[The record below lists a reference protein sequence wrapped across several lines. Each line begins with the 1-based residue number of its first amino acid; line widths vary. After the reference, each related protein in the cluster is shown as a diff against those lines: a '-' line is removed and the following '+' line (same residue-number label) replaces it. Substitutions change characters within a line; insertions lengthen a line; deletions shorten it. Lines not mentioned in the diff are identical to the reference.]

1 MATCLFCPNG
11 QCSHKRR
18 ERFSNIHYL
27 VGRQKFV
34 MYLKCIF
41 GYNPNPRWP
50 AKSMY
55 APCICSP
62 NQQWQQSSL
71 LTCNGFIDACINN
84 FVGQSIEYKI
94 FEHST
99 SGRGCL
105 LNIGDVR
112 QAYNGVQQ
120 KCSISNL
127 EEGDIIWTYP
137 HNSTTYNH
145 VMFYIGNNKV
155 VGFNHP
161 STQYKNGI
169 YNITD
174 LYRISHVEEEECDI
188 LTAFNDNRALYI
200 DKLSFN
206 LI

>member
-11 QCSHKRR
+11 QCNHKRR
-18 ERFSNIHYL
+18 RRFGNIQNL

-41 GYNPNPRWP
+41 GYNPNPHWP
-50 AKSMY
+50 AQSMY
-55 APCICSP
+55 APCICSIP

-71 LTCNGFIDACINN
+71 LTCNGFVDTCINN
-84 FVGQSIEYKI
+84 FFGRSIDLKI

-105 LNIGDVR
+105 LNIRDVR
-112 QAYNGVQQ
+112 QVYNGVQQ
-120 KCSISNL
+120 KCLISDI

-137 HNSTTYNH
+137 DNSITYKH

-161 STQYKNGI
+161 NTQHKNGI

-174 LYRISHVEEEECDI
+174 LYQIGHIDNCNT
-188 LTAFNDNRALYI
+188 LTAYNEDRVLCI